1 MAKERRLGRGLEA
14 LLGRTA
20 RGEHRSN
27 EPTPQPIATPSE
39 SVQAAEVIGSIQPV
53 DLGDSVIGPMIEQAV
68 AINADQPEATEECT
82 PHLYQ
87 APETVSVEAS
97 EPEVVSE
104 EAPITLEPTQ
114 ISEPEPKPTSGPG
127 VLMVDVRLI
136 EPNPFQPRRDFDEA
150 SLNSLSESITDHG
163 LLQPIVV
170 RRVDESYQLIA
181 GERRFRAAQ
190 KSGLHELPIRIVEA
204 DDRRMTELAIVENLQ
219 RKDLNAL
226 EKATS
231 FRQYMESHGAT
242 QAELAGR
249 LKIDRSTI
257 ANLVRLL
264 ELPESV
270 KKSLTADRI
279 TQGHARALLPLG
291 EERLQV
297 EFCQRIETES
307 LTVRDVERLVKET
320 IQGEDTE
327 PLALIDKEGNRKKPT
342 PTSADDQLA
351 ALEQKFRMAL
361 GMKVK
366 LTQAAKGKGR
376 GKLVINFTSH
386 EEFERLQEILT
397 STARP
402 QEQAG

>member
-1 MAKERRLGRGLEA
+1 MSKERRLGRGLEA

-20 RGEHRSN
+20 RGEHHPSQEPSHVSAETYHDSN
-27 EPTPQPIATPSE
+27 GS
-39 SVQAAEVIGSIQPV
+39 AAV
-53 DLGDSVIGPMIEQAV
+53 DSVVGPMIEQAI
-68 AINADQPEATEECT
+68 AMNSEEHYGEFQQT
-82 PHLYQ
+82 PRLYQ
-87 APETVSVEAS
+87 VPETEDTVDVFEAS
-97 EPEVVSE
+97 AGLDAESGVEMETDAKSH
-104 EAPITLEPTQ
+104 
-114 ISEPEPKPTSGPG
+114 SEPD
-127 VLMVDVRLI
+127 VLLVDVRLI
-136 EPNPFQPRRDFDEA
+136 EPNPFQPRRDFGEE

-163 LLQPIVV
+163 LLQPLVV

-190 KSGLHELPIRIVEA
+190 KSGLHEVPVRVIEA

-226 EKATS
+226 EKAAS
-231 FRQYMESHGAT
+231 FRQYMESHNAT

-264 ELPESV
+264 ELPDSV
-270 KKSLTADRI
+270 KDALIADRI

-297 EFCQRIETES
+297 DFCRRIETES
-307 LTVRDVERLVKET
+307 LTVRDIERLVKET
-320 IQGEDTE
+320 IQNADAE
-327 PLALIDKEGNRKKPT
+327 PLAIIDKEGNRKKPT
-342 PTSADDQLA
+342 PTPTDDQLA
-351 ALEQKFRMAL
+351 ALEQQFRMSL

-366 LTQAAKGKGR
+366 LTQTGKGR
-376 GKLVINFTSH
+376 GKLVVNFTTH
-386 EEFERLQEILT
+386 EEFERLSDLLL
-397 STARP
+397 STQRP